1 MNREGRNGWFEF
13 MQVVLSFKGSILAFV
28 RKVRT
33 GEIAGEYI
41 LSFLAAIGLLVV
53 LYAPIIP
60 WWVKHCSE
68 PEGLYG
74 HAFLIPFVSLWLL
87 WQNRKKLSQVAY
99 QPCPKA
105 LWLVAVG
112 LFLNLVGGFVEAKF
126 IVFSSLVIVLIGLLW
141 MWLGTEFMKAAWF
154 PLAFLFF
161 AVPLDPILN
170 KLSIPLQIFS
180 ARLAGAIVGLTG
192 IPVVVSGAQ
201 LSTSKFGVLVIPEC
215 SGLKY
220 TVSLL
225 ALSTLIA
232 MQVPGVL
239 WKVVLVLSA
248 LPVAMLANAIR
259 VATVTLIGQ
268 WWGKEAATGFYHN
281 ASGVMI
287 FAIAFA
293 VFMGLATLIGQETQ
307 STEHKRHKIST
318 EPKSTESEVPAEPKL
333 VSNQPSL
340 PKFNG
345 LVAVLLG
352 LTLLLGAGIQKVHD
366 IPYEVDL
373 RKLVPTKV
381 NQWSMVEER
390 ISHYKPEKNWIM
402 WRTYKSSDGRNLVL
416 HVVAAPGWRGMRDY
430 EACLAAEGWNLLA
443 HEKITINLWDNV
455 PAEAKA
461 LWMDKPGHG
470 RLLSLYTYLS
480 NGEPTVNFYR
490 IVWRSLTA
498 RRSKDWTGNLQFEV
512 RMVTDEA
519 NFDET
524 FRQAKEFLVAVCQ
537 RLVSD
542 RR

>member
-1 MNREGRNGWFEF
+1 MNREGRSEWFEF
-13 MQVVLSFKGSILAFV
+13 VQVVVSFKESILAFV

-33 GEIAGEYI
+33 GEIAGVYA
-41 LSFLAAIGLLVV
+41 LSFLVAIGLFVV

-60 WWVKHCSE
+60 WWIKHCSD

-87 WQNRKKLSQVAY
+87 WQNRKKLSQVTY
-99 QPCPKA
+99 QLCPKA
-105 LWLVAVG
+105 LWLVAAG
-112 LFLNLVGGFVEAKF
+112 LLLNLFGVFVEAKF
-126 IVFSSLVIVLIGLLW
+126 IVFSSLVVVLIGLLW

-180 ARLAGAIVGLTG
+180 ARLAGAIVGLMG
-192 IPVVVSGAQ
+192 IPAVVSGAQ

-248 LPVAMLANAIR
+248 LPVAMVANAIR
-259 VATVTLIGQ
+259 VTTVTLIGQ

-281 ASGVMI
+281 ASGIMI

-293 VFMGLATLIGQETQ
+293 MFMGLAALIGQETQ
-307 STEHKRHKIST
+307 STEHKRHEFFTEPKSRENEVST
-318 EPKSTESEVPAEPKL
+318 EPKLSPD
-333 VSNQPSL
+333 QPSL

-352 LTLLLGAGIQKVHD
+352 LTLLLGIGIQRVHD
-366 IPYEVDL
+366 IPYEIDL
-373 RKLVPTKV
+373 RKLVPAKV
-381 NQWSMVEER
+381 NEWRMVEER
-390 ISHYKPEKNWIM
+390 VSHYKPEKNWIM
-402 WRTYKSSDGRNLVL
+402 WRTYKSADGRSLVL

-430 EACLAAEGWNLLA
+430 EACLAAEGWNPLV
-443 HEKITINLWDNV
+443 HEKITINLRDNV

-470 RLLSLYTYLS
+470 KLLSLYTYLS

-512 RMVTDEA
+512 RMITDEV
-519 NFDET
+519 NSDET
-524 FRQAKEFLVAVCQ
+524 FKQAKEFLAAVCQ
-537 RLVSD
+537 RLVND

>member
-1 MNREGRNGWFEF
+1 MNREGRNRWFEF

-105 LWLVAVG
+105 LWLVAAG
-112 LFLNLVGGFVEAKF
+112 LSLNLVGVFVEAKF

-141 MWLGTEFMKAAWF
+141 MWLGTEFIKAAWF

-180 ARLAGAIVGLTG
+180 ARLAGVIVGLTG
-192 IPVVVSGAQ
+192 IPAVVSGAQ

-248 LPVAMLANAIR
+248 LPVAMVANAIR

-307 STEHKRHKIST
+307 STENKRHKIST

-430 EACLAAEGWNLLA
+430 EACLAAEGWNPLA

-461 LWMDKPGHG
+461 LWMDKPGHE

-490 IVWRSLTA
+490 IVWRSLTT